1 MRTTL
6 MELGMITKAFGP
18 GNEPFK
24 AEEIKDPLRLAR
36 MQTLP
41 LYDAED
47 MEVEP
52 VRESVNGKSAHFR
65 RKKEEKMGNQIG
77 RSENKPDHNA
87 AVDEILKG
95 LSTNTLPLIF
105 TSLHRYKRIEV
116 NIDGETTKVAEPID
130 IGNVIKIADYRWFK
144 ESRARIWLDAER
156 YIQPDLMGCDSLR
169 ASPTPSAPAVV
180 IEVIRTHPPEFET
193 YLALKDASTRNHL
206 VLFFFIAGKRINDEL
221 NSIELHDDFCEVRA
235 QLYLKNG
242 SLYQRDEEIR
252 IDPSIEKAGPEVA
265 YQHLINTR
273 FDPAMTGVANRE
285 SRRGGSYPP

>member
-1 MRTTL
+1 
-6 MELGMITKAFGP
+6 MITKAFGP
-18 GNEPFK
+18 GDELFK
-24 AEEIKDPLRLAR
+24 AEEIKDPLKLAR

-52 VRESVNGKSAHFR
+52 VRESINGKSAHFR
-65 RKKEEKMGNQIG
+65 RKKEKKMGNQIG
-77 RSENKPDHNA
+77 LSENKPDHNA
-87 AVDEILKG
+87 AVDDILEE
-95 LSTNTLPLIF
+95 LSTNKLPLIF

-116 NIDGETTKVAEPID
+116 NIDGEKAKVAEPID

-169 ASPTPSAPAVV
+169 ASPTPSTPAVV

-193 YLALKDASTRNHL
+193 YLALRDASTRNHL
-206 VLFFFIAGKRINDEL
+206 ILFFFIAGERRNDEL
-221 NSIELHDDFCEVRA
+221 NSIELRDDLCEVRA

-242 SLYQRDEEIR
+242 FLYQRDEKIEIDR
-252 IDPSIEKAGPEVA
+252 SIAEAGPEVA

-273 FDPAMTGVANRE
+273 FNPAMTGIANRE
-285 SRRGGSYPP
+285 SRRGKSYPP